1 MASVEESSNELTTES
16 DTLRGAV
23 GIEIVGRERHLLR
36 KKIKE
41 CIRRQWVR
49 KFLYLITRSLQTY
62 KYGTVSSFAIPFQS

>member
-36 KKIKE
+36 KKIKG

-49 KFLYLITRSLQTY
+49 TFLYLITRSL
-62 KYGTVSSFAIPFQS
+62 